1 MHKVRI
7 NQEWDLQLWA
17 RELPICADDLNKAVQ
32 EMGNATTTLRD
43 DRPPH

>member
-32 EMGNATTTLRD
+32 EMGNATIALCGY
-43 DRPPH
+43 RPPH